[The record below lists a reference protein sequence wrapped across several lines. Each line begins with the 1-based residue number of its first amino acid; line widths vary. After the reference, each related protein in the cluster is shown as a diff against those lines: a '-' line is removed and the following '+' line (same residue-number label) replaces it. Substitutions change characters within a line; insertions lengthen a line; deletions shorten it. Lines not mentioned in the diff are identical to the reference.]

1 MTRRPE
7 IDVVAL
13 VVALALAQL
22 PMVPVFGAGVL
33 LLPAVAGMLLGTAVA
48 LVSAQLR
55 WGTAVTVAVAL
66 AGYLLVGPAVA
77 VPGEAALGFLPT
89 GASVL
94 ALLSGAVTSWKEV
107 LTLDP
112 ELGSAGNVLVAPFL
126 LALVGT
132 VGALTLAL
140 RAPRRA
146 AALGGLV
153 PLAVLATSVLL
164 GTKVSVAPVPA
175 GIVTVLVLG
184 SWAAWRSG
192 TLAPRRLVSLT
203 AVVAVVVGL
212 GAVTAPWLADQ
223 RPRYVLRDE
232 IVPPFDPAEQASPL
246 SAFRK
251 FVKEWSDTDLLTV
264 RGLPDGATV
273 RLATMDAFDGVVWNV
288 AGAEAAEGSGTF
300 RRVGSEVDTLTRGGT
315 RASVEIEVHD
325 LPFVWLPT
333 VGWTQ
338 QVTFGTRD
346 AALRD
351 ELRYNEATGTAV
363 LTDGVPAGLSWRADV
378 VVPAVPDEADLDRA
392 ATASVVLPA
401 PREVP
406 EIVATRAGEIAGT
419 AGSPGLIARSLE
431 EELSTNGYFSHGL
444 VDRGDAPSLSGH
456 GANRITDLLGAT
468 MVGDGEQ
475 YASAMALMARA
486 MGLPARVVLG
496 FVPAPDQAGAE
507 EITFT
512 GSDIQAWVEVDFSGY
527 GWVSFFPTP
536 DESQTPREDTS
547 PEQAA
552 AEPAVRQPPPPPQAP
567 VTAPD
572 DDTEQPSTDDR
583 QEQSRD
589 SQLLATL
596 GRVALVG
603 GLPVAVL
610 LGPPLV
616 IAALTRRRRR
626 RRRRAQDPVQRVV
639 GGWEV
644 LLDGATELRRRLPD
658 QATRRELAVS
668 LAASFTAPRVEEVP
682 VGGGR
687 RAVGVGGPV
696 ATLAARADAA
706 VFSGREPTEAEI
718 EAYWNQ
724 VATTTAAM
732 RRAVPRRLRWRAH
745 WALTRRGRRNGTR

>member
-1 MTRRPE
+1 MSRRPDV
-7 IDVVAL
+7 DVVVLTL
-13 VVALALAQL
+13 VLALAQL
-22 PMVPVFGAGVL
+22 PLVPVFGAGAL
-33 LLPAVAGMLLGTAVA
+33 LLPALAGMLLGVTVS

-55 WGTAVTVAVAL
+55 WGAAVTVAVAL
-66 AGYLLVGPAVA
+66 TGYLVIGPAVA
-77 VPGEAALGFLPT
+77 VPDKAALGFLPT
-89 GASVL
+89 GTSVL
-94 ALLSGAVTSWKEV
+94 ALLSGAVTSWKQV

-112 ELGSAGNVLVAPFL
+112 ELGSTGDVLVAPFL

-132 VGALTLAL
+132 LGALTVAL
-140 RAPRRA
+140 RAPRRVS
-146 AALGGLV
+146 ALGALA
-153 PLAVLATSVLL
+153 PIAVLVVSVLL

-175 GIVTVLVLG
+175 GVVTVLVLG
-184 SWAAWRSG
+184 TWAAWRAG
-192 TLAPRRLVSLT
+192 TLAPRRVVSLG
-203 AVVAVVVGL
+203 AVLAVVVGL

-232 IVPPFDPAEQASPL
+232 IVPPFDLAAQASPL

-251 FVKEWSDTDLLTV
+251 FVKEWGDTDLLTV
-264 RGLPDGATV
+264 RGLPEGATV

-300 RRVGSEVDTLTRGGT
+300 RRVGSEVDTLTRSGT
-315 RASVEIEVHD
+315 RAVVEMQVHD

-338 QVTFGTRD
+338 QVAFGERD
-346 AALRD
+346 SALRT
-351 ELRYNEATGTAV
+351 ELRYNDATGTAV
-363 LTDGVPAGLSWRADV
+363 LTGGVPAGLSWQASV
-378 VVPAVPDEADLDRA
+378 VVPAVPDEASLDRA
-392 ATASVVLPA
+392 AIASVVLPE

-406 EIVATRAGEIAGT
+406 EVVATRAGEIAGT

-431 EELSTNGYFSHGL
+431 EELRTNGFFSHGL
-444 VDRGDAPSLSGH
+444 TDRGDAPSLSGH
-456 GANRITDLLGAT
+456 GANRITELLGGT

-475 YASAMALMARA
+475 YASAMALMARS

-496 FVPAPDQAGAE
+496 FIPSPEQAGSEA
-507 EITFT
+507 ITFT
-512 GSDIQAWVEVDFSGY
+512 GSEIQAWVEIDLAGY

-572 DDTEQPSTDDR
+572 DDTEQPNTDDR

-589 SQLLATL
+589 SQIWATV

-603 GLPVAVL
+603 GIPLLVV

-616 IAALTRRRRR
+616 IAALKRRRRR
-626 RRRRAQDPVQRVV
+626 RRRWAPDPVQRVV
-639 GGWEV
+639 GGWDE
-644 LLDGATELRRRLPD
+644 LLDGATELRRRLPAP
-658 QATRRELAVS
+658 ATRRELAVS
-668 LAASFTAPRVEEVP
+668 LAASFSTRGEDVP
-682 VGGGR
+682 AGGGR

-706 VFSGREPTEAEI
+706 VFSGREPTDAEV

-724 VATTTAAM
+724 VATTTEAM
-732 RRAVPRRLRWRAH
+732 RRAVPRRLRWRAR
-745 WALTRRGRRNGTR
+745 WAIATRRVRGGRR

>member
-7 IDVVAL
+7 IDVVVL
-13 VVALALAQL
+13 VIALALAQL
-22 PMVPVFGAGVL
+22 PLVPVFGTGGL
-33 LLPAVAGMLLGTAVA
+33 LLPALAGMLVGVTLA

-55 WGTAVTVAVAL
+55 WGTAVTVAITL
-66 AGYLLVGPAVA
+66 AGYLVVGPAVA
-77 VPGEAALGFLPT
+77 VPDKATLGFLPS

-94 ALLSGAVTSWKEV
+94 ALLSGAVTSWKQV

-112 ELGSAGNVLVAPFL
+112 ELGSTGDVLVAPFL

-132 VGALTLAL
+132 LGALTIAL
-140 RAPRRA
+140 RTSRRV
-146 AALGGLV
+146 AALGAVV
-153 PLAVLATSVLL
+153 PLAVLAVSVLL

-175 GIVTVLVLG
+175 GVVTVLMLG
-184 SWAAWRSG
+184 TWAAWRSG
-192 TLAPRRLVSLT
+192 TFAPRRVVSLG

-212 GAVTAPWLADQ
+212 GAVTAPWLADE

-232 IVPPFDPAEQASPL
+232 IVPPFDPADQASPL

-251 FVKEWSDTDLLTV
+251 FVKEWGDTDLLTV
-264 RGLPDGATV
+264 RGLPEGATV

-288 AGAEAAEGSGTF
+288 AGAEAAEGSGAF
-300 RRVGSEVDTLTRGGT
+300 RRVGSEVDTLTRSGT
-315 RASVEIEVHD
+315 RATVELEVHD

-338 QVTFGTRD
+338 QIAFDQRD
-346 AALRD
+346 SALRT
-351 ELRYNEATGTAV
+351 ELRYNDATGTAV
-363 LTDGVPAGLSWRADV
+363 LTDGVPAGLSWKASV
-378 VVPAVPDEADLDRA
+378 VVPAVPDEASLDRA

-406 EIVATRAGEIAGT
+406 DVVATRAGEIAGT

-431 EELSTNGYFSHGL
+431 EELSTDGFFSHGL

-456 GANRITDLLGAT
+456 GANRIAELLGGT

-496 FVPAPDQAGAE
+496 FVPSADQAGAE
-507 EITFT
+507 EVTFT
-512 GSDIQAWVEVDFSGY
+512 GSDIQAWVEIDFAGY

-536 DESQTPREDTS
+536 DESQTPREETS
-547 PEQAA
+547 PEEAA

-589 SQLLATL
+589 SELWAIA

-603 GLPVAVL
+603 GLPLAVL

-616 IAALTRRRRR
+616 IAGLKRRRRR
-626 RRRRAQDPVQRVV
+626 RRRLAPDPVQRVV
-639 GGWEV
+639 GGWDE
-644 LLDGATELRRRLPD
+644 LLDGATELRRRLPA

-668 LAASFTAPRVEEVP
+668 LAASFGSRARDVP
-682 VGGGR
+682 TDGGR

-706 VFSGREPTEAEI
+706 VFGGREPTEAEI
-718 EAYWNQ
+718 DAYWNQ
-724 VATTTAAM
+724 VATTAEAM
-732 RRAVPRRLRWRAH
+732 RRAVPRRLRWRAR
-745 WALTRRGRRNGTR
+745 WSLSSRRRRGGRH